1 MPISKP
7 KKPSSTLP
15 KSWGGTKTPYTDKQA
30 ETGYSETVPEL
41 IDGGNLNYEK
51 NAVFEQMDYVKQT
64 ADVINDIPAGKM
76 LGVDANNKF
85 EYVSPAVIATDEEY
99 NAGAAT
105 DKTPNVKQVQDSLKD
120 VITEQEV
127 DEKIEE
133 ATKDLQPKLPTIEE
147 GQILVSDGEN
157 FHGEDQMAGIPLS
170 NITNQQIKKTSN
182 SVSLNWQDPRDTIID
197 GYVLSS
203 WKSTTIVKK
212 QGSYP
217 ETVKDGTVVEVVTDR
232 NKYLDTPLVDT
243 QANAENW
250 YYRAFPLSV
259 NGVYSLDKRNN
270 FGVVLYGYR
279 INEVDPVP
287 STRVE
292 YLQYCD
298 NAFYDPCVMDFV
310 SDIFNWGSW
319 KRAFFIP
326 KPCALTY
333 AGNVDYYL
341 NPDNF
346 TLKEDGSASDVS
358 NSAYGGNFMCE
369 FPAIFVKVFKENN
382 YINVLVSN
390 VKLDDGFECWSCKKA
405 DGSYSPNF
413 YLPMFEGTNIDNK
426 LRSIA
431 TNGKPTGSTNAETEA
446 TLAMANGAGWNTT
459 LWADEM
465 LMMLLYP
472 LLFKSTDSQSTLGAG
487 ATGSTS
493 GLTCN
498 NNAAVTRGLMYG
510 TKDRSAAGMTF
521 LGLHNWH
528 GHRWR
533 RPNGLM
539 NDKGNIKVKMTHSTV
554 DGSTVTG
561 FNRTGEGYIST
572 GFVPPAASE
581 SYINRYEPLVGGK
594 YGIVPKA
601 VSGSS
606 TTYYCDAMWTNNGQL
621 DQLIM
626 CGSVSYGAITGAF
639 CFGVHD
645 LPTAAH
651 WFDGASPSYRHL

>member
-99 NAGAAT
+99 NAGEAT
-105 DKTPNVKQVQDSLKD
+105 DKTPSVKQVQDSLKD

-217 ETVKDGTVVEVVTDR
+217 ENVKDGTVVEVVTDR

-326 KPCALTY
+326 KPCALAY

-431 TNGKPTGSTNAETEA
+431 TNGKPTASTNAETEA

-561 FNRTGEGYIST
+561 FNRSGSGYIST

-626 CGSVSYGAITGAF
+626 CGSVYYGTLTGAF
-639 CFGVHD
+639 CF
-645 LPTAAH
+645 A
-651 WFDGASPSYRHL
+651 

>member
-76 LGVDANNKF
+76 LGVGANNKF

-99 NAGAAT
+99 NAGKAT

-217 ETVKDGTVVEVVTDR
+217 ENVKDGTVVEVVTDR

-533 RPNGLM
+533 RPNGFM

-561 FNRTGEGYIST
+561 FNRSGSGYIST

-626 CGSVSYGAITGAF
+626 CGSVRNGALTGAF
-639 CFGVHD
+639 CFAVNV
-645 LPTAAH
+645 LPTVTCWAY
-651 WFDGASPSYRHL
+651 GASPSYRHL

>member
-99 NAGAAT
+99 NAGEAT
-105 DKTPNVKQVQDSLKD
+105 DKTPSVKQVQDSLKD

-217 ETVKDGTVVEVVTDR
+217 ENVKDGTVVEVVTDR

-326 KPCALTY
+326 KTCALAY

-431 TNGKPTGSTNAETEA
+431 TNGKPTASTNAETEA

-561 FNRTGEGYIST
+561 FNRSGSGYIST

-626 CGSVSYGAITGAF
+626 CGSVSLGTLTGAF
-639 CFGVHD
+639 CF
-645 LPTAAH
+645 A
-651 WFDGASPSYRHL
+651 

>member
-15 KSWGGTKTPYTDKQA
+15 KSWGGTKTPYTEKQA
-30 ETGYSETVPEL
+30 EDGYSETVPEL

-51 NAVFEQMDYVKQT
+51 NAVFEQMDYVKKT

-85 EYVSPAVIATDEEY
+85 DYVSPAVIATDDEY
-99 NAGAAT
+99 NAGTAT
-105 DKTPNVKQVQDSLKD
+105 DKTPNVKQVHDSLEA
-120 VITEQEV
+120 VITEEEV
-127 DEKIEE
+127 DDKITE
-133 ATKDLQPKLPTIEE
+133 ATKKLQPKLPDIEE

-157 FHGEDQMAGIPLS
+157 FYGEDQMAGIPLS
-170 NITNQQIKKTSN
+170 NITNQRIKKTSN

-217 ETVKDGTVVEVVTDR
+217 ENVKDGTVVEVVTDR

-243 QANAENW
+243 QSNAENW

-259 NGVYSLDKRNN
+259 NGVYSLDKRNS

-310 SDIFNWGSW
+310 SDVFNWGSW
-319 KRAFFIP
+319 RKAFFIP

-346 TLKEDGSASDVS
+346 TQKEDGSASGVS

-431 TNGKPTGSTNAETEA
+431 TTGKPTGSTNAETEA

-498 NNAAVTRGLMYG
+498 NNAAVTHGLMYG
-510 TKDRSAAGMTF
+510 TKDRSAAGLTF

-554 DGSTVTG
+554 DGSTVNG
-561 FNRTGEGYIST
+561 FNRSGNGYIST

-581 SYINRYEPLVGGK
+581 SYINRYEPLSGGK

-606 TTYYCDAMWTNNGQL
+606 STFYCDAMRTNNGQL

-626 CGSVSYGAITGAF
+626 CGSVNVGTLTGAF
-639 CFGVHD
+639 CFDVSN
-645 LPTAAH
+645 LPTYTA
-651 WFDGASPSYRHL
+651 WNVGASPSYRHL

>member
-76 LGVDANNKF
+76 LGVGANNKF

-99 NAGAAT
+99 NAGKAT

-217 ETVKDGTVVEVVTDR
+217 ENVKDGTVVEVVTDR

-533 RPNGLM
+533 RPNGFM

-561 FNRTGEGYIST
+561 FNRSGSGYIST

-626 CGSVSYGAITGAF
+626 CGSVLDGTLAGAF
-639 CFGVHD
+639 CFAVD
-645 LPTAAH
+645 ALPSLTAWAY
-651 WFDGASPSYRHL
+651 GASPSYRHL